1 MANLH
6 KIRGSHEPVSL
17 PHKEVHMS
25 IEIFTRE
32 LHYKQTK
39 TMNITVKNK
48 VLWARLALIS
58 CIILL
63 LAQLIKRR

>member
-1 MANLH
+1 M
-6 KIRGSHEPVSL
+6 SL
-17 PHKEVHMS
+17 YHSPHKEVHTS

-32 LHYKQTK
+32 LHYKQKK

-58 CIILL
+58 CIILCTTY
-63 LAQLIKRR
+63 